1 MANLLFRQEVL
12 KFQRQRSLG
21 EVVVVRPLSFRLL
34 TAIAVSIA
42 MAFIGFAFWGEYTR
56 KAHVQGYLAPSMG
69 LIKVYP
75 PEAGTL
81 IEKHVTEGQPV
92 KRGDTLF
99 VLSTER
105 SSRLTPEAQAAAIDQ
120 LRQRRD
126 SLKDE
131 LTQQRRI
138 DEIEMENLGVRIR
151 DTQAELAQIKVE
163 LATQKQRVANAEE
176 TARRYRELSVKKFVP
191 ELEARQKQEELLD
204 QQGKLQAL
212 QRSRLG
218 LEGEL
223 NSLKF
228 ELASS
233 RLKTK
238 NQEAAIER
246 EISTKEQELTEY
258 ESRRNIVITAP
269 SDGTVTTILASG
281 GQNANATSPLLSI
294 LPAGALLEAQLLV
307 PSRAIGFIAPGQTAA
322 LRYQPFPYQRFGSY
336 RGRIKEISRTL
347 ITPKDADLPVS
358 LQESVY
364 RVTVALDAQRV
375 RAYGEDLPLQAGTLL
390 DADIWL
396 DHRRIIEWVFDP
408 IISVI
413 DRV

>member
-1 MANLLFRQEVL
+1 MADPLFRQEAL
-12 KFQRQRSLG
+12 EFQRQRSLG
-21 EVVVVRPLSFRLL
+21 EVVVVQPLSFRLL

-42 MAFIGFAFWGEYTR
+42 MAVIGFAFWGEYTR
-56 KAHVQGYLAPSMG
+56 KAHVQGYLAPSRG

-81 IEKHVTEGQPV
+81 IEKHVAEGEPV

-105 SSRLTPEAQAAAIDQ
+105 SSRLTPEAQAAAIEQ

-126 SLKDE
+126 SLKEE
-131 LTQQRRI
+131 LSKQRRI
-138 DEIEMENLGVRIR
+138 AQIELENLRVRIR

-163 LATQKQRVANAEE
+163 MATQEQRAGSAKE
-176 TARRYRELSVKKFVP
+176 TARRYRDLSAKKFVP
-191 ELEARQKQEELLD
+191 ELEARQKEEELLD
-204 QQGKLQAL
+204 QQGRLQAL
-212 QRSRLG
+212 ERSRLG

-223 NSLKF
+223 NSLRLEF
-228 ELASS
+228 ASD
-233 RLKTK
+233 RLKAK

-269 SDGTVTTILASG
+269 GDGLVTTILTTAGQSATAS
-281 GQNANATSPLLSI
+281 SPLLSI
-294 LPAGALLEAQLLV
+294 LPAGAVLEAQLLV
-307 PSRAIGFIAPGQTAA
+307 PSRAMGFIAPDQTVA

-347 ITPKDADLPVS
+347 ITPKDTDLPVS
-358 LQESVY
+358 LEESVY
-364 RVTVALDAQRV
+364 RVTVALDAQTV

-396 DHRRIIEWVFDP
+396 DHRRIIEWIFDP

-413 DRV
+413 GRV

>member
-12 KFQRQRSLG
+12 EFQRQQSLG

-34 TAIAVSIA
+34 TAIAISIGIA
-42 MAFIGFAFWGEYTR
+42 VIGFAFWGEYTR

-105 SSRLTPEAQAAAIDQ
+105 SSRLTPEAQATAIDQ

-126 SLKDE
+126 SLKEE
-131 LTQQRRI
+131 LTKQRRI
-138 DEIEMENLGVRIR
+138 AQIEIENLRVRIR
-151 DTQAELAQIKVE
+151 DTQAELAQIRVE
-163 LATQKQRVANAEE
+163 MAIQEQRAASAKE
-176 TARRYRELSVKKFVP
+176 TARRYRDLSAKKFVP

-204 QQGKLQAL
+204 QQGRLQAL

-218 LEGEL
+218 LQGEL
-223 NSLKF
+223 NSVRL
-228 ELASS
+228 ELASNE
-233 RLKTK
+233 LKAK
-238 NQEAAIER
+238 NQQAAIER

-269 SDGTVTTILASG
+269 GDGIVTTILATG
-281 GQNANATSPLLSI
+281 GQNANAASPLLSI
-294 LPAGALLEAQLLV
+294 LPAGAILEAQLLV
-307 PSRAIGFIAPGQTAA
+307 PSRAIGFIAPDQTVA

-336 RGRIKEISRTL
+336 RGRIKAISRTL
-347 ITPKDADLPVS
+347 ITPKDADLPVN
-358 LQESVY
+358 LEESVY

-375 RAYGEDLPLQAGTLL
+375 KAYGEDMPLQAGTLL

-396 DHRRIIEWVFDP
+396 DHRRIIEWIFDP
-408 IISVI
+408 LFSVI
-413 DRV
+413 GRV